1 VDSKIVNKYKMGIG
15 NIFRAFQP
23 KDKIFFDLF
32 ERIADTLI
40 DMSKTFHEGLLE
52 FDVNDESMLNQMSD
66 YEHKMDDLTHEVFV
80 QLGENFITPFDRED
94 ISQLAA
100 GLDDIADYI
109 YASAKYIYLYKTP
122 ENKVYSEFSLLIYK
136 SCVELKKAIEN
147 LKDFKNPNEVKE
159 SCIKINS
166 YENIADD
173 VLSQATVKLFETND
187 AILII
192 KQKSILDYLEV
203 VTDKAEDV
211 ANIMESIVIKYA

>member
-1 VDSKIVNKYKMGIG
+1 MGIG

-23 KDKIFFDLF
+23 KDKIFFVLF
-32 ERIADTLI
+32 EKVAQKLVE
-40 DMSKTFHEGLLE
+40 MSKEFHDGIRE
-52 FDVNDESMLNQMSD
+52 FDLNDETLLNKMSD
-66 YEHKMDDLTHEVFV
+66 YEHELDDLTHEIFV

-94 ISQLAA
+94 INLLTS

-109 YASAKYIYLYKTP
+109 YASAKYIYLYKSP

-136 SCVELKKAIEN
+136 SCLEVKKALEN
-147 LKDFKNPNEVKE
+147 LKDFRNPAEVKE

-173 VLSQATVKLFETND
+173 VLSQAIVRLFETND

-192 KQKSILDYLEV
+192 KQKSILEYLEV

-211 ANIMESIVIKYA
+211 ANTMESIVIKYA